1 MSSTSQF
8 PYPYRP
14 DGVPSRASR
23 GEAYTAGLAAAV
35 GILAGSALIGLA
47 GGFAWAQLA
56 PRVAYVTV
64 GGGSADVVNAET
76 TAFIAGDAWYCL
88 IGLIGGV
95 IIGVAGYLLAVRR
108 LGPVPMAGILAGS
121 VAAGY
126 VARWIGENEGTSGFN
141 RELLNSRP
149 GTVLHAPLALGAQG
163 AIAFWPLAACLAAG
177 GLLFAV
183 ALRERAAARR
193 QPAADGT
200 AADGTAAGGTVAS
213 GGPADDGMG
222 TAGPAG

>member
-1 MSSTSQF
+1 MSSTGQF

-14 DGVPSRASR
+14 EGVPSRASR
-23 GEAYTAGLAAAV
+23 GEAYTTGLAATFGIVV
-35 GILAGSALIGLA
+35 GSVLIGLA
-47 GGFAWAQLA
+47 GGFAWAQFA

-108 LGPVPMAGILAGS
+108 HGPVPMMGILAGS
-121 VAAGY
+121 IAAAY
-126 VARWIGENEGTSGFN
+126 TARWVGENDGVSGFN
-141 RELLNSRP
+141 RELLSSRP
-149 GTVLHAPLALGAQG
+149 GTVLHAPLSLGAQG

-183 ALRERAAARR
+183 TLRERAAAHR
-193 QPAADGT
+193 QQAADGPTADGPTADGT
-200 AADGTAAGGTVAS
+200 A
-213 GGPADDGMG
+213 DDGIAG
-222 TAGPAG
+222 AGPPG